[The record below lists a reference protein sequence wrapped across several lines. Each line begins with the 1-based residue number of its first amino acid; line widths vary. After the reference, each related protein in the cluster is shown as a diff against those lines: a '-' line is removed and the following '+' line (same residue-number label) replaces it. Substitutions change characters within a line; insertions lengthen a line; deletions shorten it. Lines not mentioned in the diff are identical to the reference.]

1 MADLCY
7 GHICDEHSS
16 DQSTAQQVLS
26 FNEARDH
33 EALDAASTSH
43 SASGT
48 SGLRAAVGDGK
59 SRMNRAVDVRPPTD
73 SSPVSSNRLANRS

>member
-7 GHICDEHSS
+7 GHICDEHSP

-43 SASGT
+43 SAFGT
-48 SGLRAAVGDGK
+48 AGLRAAVGDGK
-59 SRMNRAVDVRPPTD
+59 SRMRTAPWSSALPLTRHLFRATC
-73 SSPVSSNRLANRS
+73 